1 MTGFSL
7 VVVGNVTFVVTPN
20 VGIVLIVNGALV
32 VTGFS
37 LVLAVLN
44 EGEVLIVVVF
54 SLVVV
59 IVDVETIGVIP
70 NDG

>member
-1 MTGFSL
+1 VTGFSL

>member
-1 MTGFSL
+1 VTGFSL
-7 VVVGNVTFVVTPN
+7 VVVGNVTFFVTPN